1 MLFLGT
7 AAAEQFPNP
16 FCSCETCQRTRS
28 SGDSRDFRRRS
39 SFRLDEETLIDF
51 NADTLFASSQYRS
64 PLTGLQNL
72 FVTHMHEDHFDYWN
86 MEFLNMSVTPCKPL
100 QVYLSPEAAEGFSE
114 ACRLL
119 RKAPFDQMREQFFR
133 MEKVYELHPL
143 PFYETVKVGEM
154 LATPMRG
161 RHEGFFNGEHSA
173 NFVFERPSGNVMYAS
188 DTGRFYGETLEWL
201 QNRHLDVL
209 VIEGSFGLMEA
220 PYDCGHMTLQSLTE
234 TLEALYGQGT
244 LDQSSRVYVTHIAH
258 KGDLL
263 HGEYERLLQERFGKQ
278 VMLAYDGLEIP
289 ETK

>member
-16 FCSCETCQRTRS
+16 FCGCETCQRTRS

-154 LATPMRG
+154 LATPMR
-161 RHEGFFNGEHSA
+161 A
-173 NFVFERPSGNVMYAS
+173 
-188 DTGRFYGETLEWL
+188 
-201 QNRHLDVL
+201 
-209 VIEGSFGLMEA
+209 
-220 PYDCGHMTLQSLTE
+220 SLTGS
-234 TLEALYGQGT
+234 TAPILYLSALPAMSCTPATPGGFMGKRWNGCKT
-244 LDQSSRVYVTHIAH
+244 GIWTFWSSRGAS
-258 KGDLL
+258 G
-263 HGEYERLLQERFGKQ
+263 
-278 VMLAYDGLEIP
+278 
-289 ETK
+289 